1 MVIQAKIIRD
11 CALGPP
17 GECQVEVGLVGVSSE
32 ELQGLEDQAEGH
44 GLHFFIVAPEAEEE
58 LAEELPAEWEGLG
71 AGSVPEEISQE
82 LEASGLC
89 CPLDNGPWKDSP
101 CEGLTG
107 WSEEEAL
114 QEIAKMELLTEVK
127 RLRDEG
133 VI

>member
-32 ELQGLEDQAEGH
+32 ELQDLEDQAEGH
-44 GLHFFIVAPEAEEE
+44 GLHFFIVAPEAE
-58 LAEELPAEWEGLG
+58 LAEELPAEEWEGLG
-71 AGSVPEEISQE
+71 AGSVPEEIPQE

-89 CPLDNGPWKDSP
+89 CPLEPERRWDDSA
-101 CEGLTG
+101 CRDLTG

-114 QEIAKMELLTEVK
+114 QELAKMELLTEVK